1 MKLEIRSNADLHYMF
16 DEDEYFE
23 KNKETRWVSV
33 ESLKARLRKETN
45 QPFDD
50 IDFPTFA
57 SIIEELIEELE
68 FKGENKR

>member
-33 ESLKARLRKETN
+33 ESLIEFIDKNKGQSLATALFKLKEEVRK
-45 QPFDD
+45 
-50 IDFPTFA
+50 
-57 SIIEELIEELE
+57 
-68 FKGENKR
+68 K